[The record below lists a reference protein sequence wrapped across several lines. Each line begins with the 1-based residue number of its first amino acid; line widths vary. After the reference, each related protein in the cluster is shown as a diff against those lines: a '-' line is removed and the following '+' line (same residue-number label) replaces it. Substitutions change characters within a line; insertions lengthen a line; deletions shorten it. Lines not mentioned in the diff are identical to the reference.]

1 MAKTKPVTRT
11 SQGLR
16 DILFDEI
23 EQMRGE
29 NGDPKR
35 ANAVAG
41 LAKQIMHTARVE
53 MEYARTV
60 AAASESG
67 GDVLLGQLRLG
78 TG

>member
-1 MAKTKPVTRT
+1 MPKVDKVNRT

-29 NGDPKR
+29 SGDPKR

-41 LAKQIMHTARVE
+41 LAKQIMHTAKVE
-53 MEYARTV
+53 MEFARTV
-60 AAASESG
+60 AAAQANG
-67 GDVLLGQLRLG
+67 GDMLLGQLKLG
-78 TG
+78 S